1 MTRPEKSDQPDH
13 VEPAVLDGRSII
25 RSVTDTYSD
34 FAVWL
39 YSKIRFLILRQ
50 PFLDEI
56 GQYLPRG
63 GRILDFGCG
72 FGLFSLYFA
81 LRSPTCRITG
91 VDLNSRRVGHARES
105 AKKLGLTNVDY
116 HVGSALDWKNHE
128 RFDAI
133 YMLDLVHHLPEA
145 EVPSFL
151 EKTRELL
158 NPDGLLLLKDVA
170 DRPRYKMLFTLALD
184 RLMVGREPIRYW
196 PPADLTRV
204 LEDLGF
210 SVKAHRMT
218 DFLPYPHILYVARLT
233 PPRSTT
239 A

>member
-1 MTRPEKSDQPDH
+1 MQPH
-13 VEPAVLDGRSII
+13 SSQEPSHEGKAPVDGSSAI

-81 LRSPTCRITG
+81 LRAPSCHITG
-91 VDLNSRRVGHARES
+91 VDLNRRRIQHARDS
-105 AKKLGLTNVDY
+105 AQKLGLSNVDY
-116 HVGSALDWKNHE
+116 HEGSALEGREGEH
-128 RFDAI
+128 FDAI
-133 YMLDLVHHLPEA
+133 YMLDLVHHLPA
-145 EVPSFL
+145 ADVPEFL
-151 EKTRELL
+151 EKTRALL
-158 NPDGLLLLKDVA
+158 NPGGVLLLKDVA

-196 PPADLTRV
+196 PPAELTQL
-204 LEDLGF
+204 LEELGF
-210 SVKAHRMT
+210 SVKTHRMT
-218 DFLPYPHILYVARLT
+218 DFLPYPHILYVARLA
-233 PPRSTT
+233 RSSES
-239 A
+239 AA